1 MKPIVAIVG
10 RPNVGK
16 SQLFNKLVGRRV
28 SIVEDTPGVTRD
40 RIYGETDWNGRQF
53 TLIDTGG
60 IEPRTDNLILEFMR
74 EQAQTAI
81 ETATVIIF
89 LTDVRTGLT
98 SSDHEVANML
108 LRSGKP
114 IVLAV
119 NKMDSTGTPD
129 PDFYEFYNLGLGDP
143 IAVSAV
149 HGHGTGDLLD
159 ACVTYF
165 PPVEDEEEED
175 DAIHVAVIGKPNAGK
190 SSLVN
195 RILGEERVIVSDVA
209 GTTRDAIDS
218 RFENDKGSFVF
229 IDTAGIRRRSKVSE
243 DIEKYSV
250 LRATMA
256 IERADV
262 CLILIDATEGVTE
275 QDTKVAGLA
284 HEAGKASIIV
294 VNKWDLIEKDGKTM
308 DRMRE
313 EVRQGLSF
321 MVYAPI
327 LFISAKTGQRVDRLF
342 ELIDY
347 VSNQAATRI
356 TTGMLNNVL
365 ADAQTR
371 VQPPTDKG
379 RRLKIYYMTQV
390 GVKPPHFVVFCN
402 DTRLFHFSYQR
413 YLENCI
419 RNTFGLEGT
428 PVILSVRQRGEKE
441 EELHG
446 KLVASDSGDVR
457 RFSIGRLSAGLL
469 QRCCHCL
476 QVYPAGR
483 CTEPRQRQRG
493 AHQLLPHFRRP
504 ADGPGNFDRCS
515 QGSFCPPAWCL
526 GLWVA
531 SRGRPGT
538 VRPSYRRRAV
548 RQILGGPLLP
558 PGPHVSLYVQIQ
570 GRQGHPLRRHHRHY
584 DRLAHCLGGLGR
596 VFAADCPHPVRLPGL
611 FVGRGQFSFRHLGVL
626 PRAGDCGP
634 GFSLRRACGLA
645 APREP
650 ETAFKR
656 HREQIQLSP

>member
-74 EQAQTAI
+74 DQAQTAI

-89 LTDVRTGLT
+89 LTDIRTGLT
-98 SSDHEVANML
+98 ASDQEVAAML

-119 NKMDSTGTPD
+119 NKMDTPGLPD
-129 PDFYEFYNLGLGDP
+129 PDYYEFYNLGLGDP

-159 ACVTYF
+159 ACVAHF
-165 PPVEDEEEED
+165 PPDTEEREED

-195 RILGEERVIVSDVA
+195 KILGEERVIVSDVA

-218 RFENDKGSFVF
+218 RFQNDKGSFVF

-308 DRMRE
+308 DHMRE

-321 MVYAPI
+321 MTYAPI
-327 LFISAKTGQRVDRLF
+327 LFISAKTGQRVERLF

-347 VSNQAATRI
+347 VSNQASTRI

-379 RRLKIYYMTQV
+379 RRLKVYYMTQV
-390 GVKPPHFVVFCN
+390 GIRPPHFVIFCN

-413 YLENCI
+413 YIENCI
-419 RNTFGLEGT
+419 RSTFGLEGT

-441 EELHG
+441 E
-446 KLVASDSGDVR
+446 
-457 RFSIGRLSAGLL
+457 
-469 QRCCHCL
+469 
-476 QVYPAGR
+476 
-483 CTEPRQRQRG
+483 
-493 AHQLLPHFRRP
+493 
-504 ADGPGNFDRCS
+504 
-515 QGSFCPPAWCL
+515 
-526 GLWVA
+526 
-531 SRGRPGT
+531 
-538 VRPSYRRRAV
+538 
-548 RQILGGPLLP
+548 
-558 PGPHVSLYVQIQ
+558 
-570 GRQGHPLRRHHRHY
+570 
-584 DRLAHCLGGLGR
+584 
-596 VFAADCPHPVRLPGL
+596 
-611 FVGRGQFSFRHLGVL
+611 
-626 PRAGDCGP
+626 
-634 GFSLRRACGLA
+634 
-645 APREP
+645 
-650 ETAFKR
+650 
-656 HREQIQLSP
+656 